1 MEYIARNVHKRYTW
15 ARVENVHGD
24 RVAEQRVLH
33 QRGAIQRFVQQ
44 WTAGSP
50 VAVETVGNWYW
61 VVDEI
66 EAGGGQPQLVNAR
79 LAKLLNGS
87 VNKSDQLDAKGL
99 NRLQRTGTLPTVWIP
114 SGAVRDARELPRTRM
129 LFSRQ
134 RTQVKNRVLAT
145 IAKHGSSSWLKDS
158 SRRINTGKVSP
169 FGRALRIPFP
179 KLRNLHL
186 NFLSCNRHVEEDYHA
201 CSINDQYQCGID
213 RCGRTGFFPS
223 PNVYLSS

>member
-1 MEYIARNVHKRYTW
+1 MEYIARDVHKRYTW
-15 ARVENVHGD
+15 ARVEKAHGD

-50 VAVETVGNWYW
+50 VAVETVGSWYW

-87 VNKSDQLDAKGL
+87 VNKSEKLDAKGL

-145 IAKHGSSSWLKDS
+145 IAKYGLVIDGVSDAF
-158 SRRINTGKVSP
+158 GK
-169 FGRALRIPFP
+169 R
-179 KLRNLHL
+179 
-186 NFLSCNRHVEEDYHA
+186 
-201 CSINDQYQCGID
+201 
-213 RCGRTGFFPS
+213 GRTILWRRSRPS
-223 PNVYLSS
+223 CHRRPKRR